1 MAGKIVADTLEH
13 STAGSIATNYVVDGS
28 AKAWA
33 QSQMYSSNAING
45 SLNMSSITDN
55 ATADFTLTFS
65 NAFSDTAWSMSAS
78 SAQSHMIHDRSG
90 RSSAYNAYRTTTTQ
104 RCYHQDENGGTS
116 NESNHQN
123 TTFHGDLA

>member
-1 MAGKIVADTLEH
+1 MSDLRVDTISASDGT
-13 STAGSIATNYVVDGS
+13 STVTLTKQSA

-55 ATADFTLTFS
+55 ALADFTLTFS
-65 NAFSDTAWSMSAS
+65 SAFSDTAWSMSAS

-90 RSSAYNAYRTTTTQ
+90 RSSAYNANRTTTTQ